1 MQGEN
6 AGGAPIIA
14 KLFEWYAT
22 GNYSLKAL
30 TEKAP
35 AAGLTNRTSGRPL
48 VRAKIHQIL
57 QNPIYCGDACLKHSG
72 RVGRTAAAKRVD
84 RHAVPLAV
92 ISHIRHAWT
101 AYDELFSRGFDRDE
115 ARAEVDGAV
124 RRVIAKW
131 EA

>member
-1 MQGEN
+1 LTFFLVLFFFQGNEARWRTQRFAVVVQRKIADVQGEAQ
-6 AGGAPIIA
+6 AGVRIIA

-57 QNPIYCGDACLKHSG
+57 QNPIYCGDFQWLG
-72 RVGRTAAAKRVD
+72 RMSCWFFVG
-84 RHAVPLAV
+84 LARMR
-92 ISHIRHAWT
+92 ICC
-101 AYDELFSRGFDRDE
+101 
-115 ARAEVDGAV
+115 
-124 RRVIAKW
+124 
-131 EA
+131 